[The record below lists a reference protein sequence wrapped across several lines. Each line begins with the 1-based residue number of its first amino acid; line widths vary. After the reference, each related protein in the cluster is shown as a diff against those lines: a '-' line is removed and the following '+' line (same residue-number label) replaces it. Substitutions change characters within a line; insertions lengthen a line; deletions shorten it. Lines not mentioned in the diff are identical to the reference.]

1 MRDDLPLH
9 LEAPMPSFV
18 NARHGSTFGLWSNVS
33 DDQQMEHMETGSE
46 PDDTVLM
53 EYIEDEHTD
62 STKDSDSTKE
72 SEDRSSP
79 QVINEACNSHN
90 GKCL

>member
-1 MRDDLPLH
+1 
-9 LEAPMPSFV
+9 
-18 NARHGSTFGLWSNVS
+18 
-33 DDQQMEHMETGSE
+33 METGSE

-62 STKDSDSTKE
+62 STKDSDSAKE